1 MDIVEQTA
9 MFVTTRI
16 FPYVKPQ
23 QLKLFSF
30 GIQALSLT
38 PYTSLG
44 SNARYIIANVHTA
57 GSKIYRLV
65 SNNNI
70 LKNFHRILISSRLVT
85 KDSFINVDFSTF
97 CGFQALVFAVQT
109 RAGRALPVWN
119 NSLTYPIEKPGSQNI
134 FVLDEIK
141 KFGET
146 IGFFPVFVFD
156 RGFWI
161 PCVMKFLLERKI
173 LFYLRIKQGQHLEW
187 IQGDGNKN
195 KKRKRKKNKKG
206 KKRTALMIGGATKD
220 AHISLFGYKMRL
232 IISPPPGLQI
242 NKKKKQNTERWY
254 ILTNDV
260 DSSREEILRI
270 YKTRFEIEETFKD
283 MKHIEQLKVLHIK
296 TIKTFTILLW
306 FATLA
311 FWLAYWR
318 GGTRYEKQAESK
330 KKRSFFRI
338 FWEDLQRAF
347 RIERLNLAIGISAPG

>member
-1 MDIVEQTA
+1 MDIVEQTG

-16 FPYVKPQ
+16 LPFVKPQ

-30 GIQALSLT
+30 GLQALSLT
-38 PYTSLG
+38 PYKSLG
-44 SNARYIIANVHTA
+44 SNARQIIANVHTA
-57 GSKIYRLV
+57 SSKIYRVV
-65 SNNNI
+65 SNNKI
-70 LKNFHRILISSRLVT
+70 LKNFHKILIASELVT
-85 KDSFINVDFSTF
+85 KASFINVDFSTF

-134 FVLDEIK
+134 FVLEEIK
-141 KFGET
+141 QFGET
-146 IGFFPVFVFD
+146 LGFFPRFVFD

-161 PCVMKFLLERKI
+161 PCAMKFMLERRI
-173 LFYLRIKQGQHLEW
+173 IFYLRIKQGQHLEW
-187 IQGDGNKN
+187 IQTKSGKN
-195 KKRKRKKNKKG
+195 KKRKRRKDKKG
-206 KKRTALMIGGATKD
+206 KKRAAIMIGIQTKD
-220 AHISLFGYKMRL
+220 AQIILFGSKMRL
-232 IISPPPGLQI
+232 IISPPPGPQA

-254 ILTNDV
+254 ILTNDLL
-260 DSSREEILRI
+260 SSREEILWI

-296 TIKTFTILLW
+296 TIKTFTVLLW
-306 FATLA
+306 FATLT

-318 GGTRYEKQAESK
+318 GSMRNEKQTEPK

-347 RIERLNLAIGISAPG
+347 RIERLNLAIGILAPG

>member
-1 MDIVEQTA
+1 MDIVEQTG

-16 FPYVKPQ
+16 LPFVKPQ

-38 PYTSLG
+38 AYTSLG
-44 SNARYIIANVHTA
+44 SNARQIITNIHTA

-65 SNNNI
+65 SNKTM
-70 LKNFHRILISSRLVT
+70 LKNFHKILIASELVT
-85 KDSFINVDFSTF
+85 GDSLINVDFSTF

-109 RAGRALPVWN
+109 GKGRALPVWN

-141 KFGET
+141 QFGET
-146 IGFFPVFVFD
+146 LSFFPRFVFD

-173 LFYLRIKQGQHLEW
+173 IFYLRIKQGQHLEW
-187 IQGDGNKN
+187 VQGKRGKRGKR
-195 KKRKRKKNKKG
+195 KKRKT
-206 KKRTALMIGGATKD
+206 RTAFLIGTETKD
-220 AHISLFGYKMRL
+220 AHIRLFGSKMRL
-232 IISPPPGLQI
+232 IVSPPPGPQA

-254 ILTNDV
+254 ILTNDM
-260 DSSREEILRI
+260 DSTRENILQI
-270 YKTRFEIEETFKD
+270 YNTRFEIEETFKD
-283 MKHIEQLKVLHIK
+283 MKHIEQLKVFHIK

-306 FATLA
+306 FATLT

-318 GGTRYEKQAESK
+318 GSTRNEKQTTPK

-347 RIERLNLAIGISAPG
+347 RIERLNLVIGISAPG

>member
-1 MDIVEQTA
+1 MDIVEQTG

-16 FPYVKPQ
+16 IPFVKPQ
-23 QLKLFSF
+23 HLKLFSF

-38 PYTSLG
+38 PYASLG
-44 SNARYIIANVHTA
+44 SNARQIITNIHTA
-57 GSKIYRLV
+57 SSKIYRLV
-65 SNNNI
+65 SNKTM
-70 LKNFHRILISSRLVT
+70 LKNFHKILIASELVT
-85 KDSFINVDFSTF
+85 KTSYINVDFSTF

-109 RAGRALPVWN
+109 RIGRALPVWN

-146 IGFFPVFVFD
+146 IGFFPKFVFD

-161 PCVMKFLLERKI
+161 PCVMEFLLKHKI
-173 LFYLRIKQGQHLEW
+173 IFYLRIKQGQHLEW
-187 IQGDGNKN
+187 IQGSGKKS
-195 KKRKRKKNKKG
+195 KKRKKRKG
-206 KKRTALMIGGATKD
+206 KKLTAIMIGIQTKD
-220 AHISLFGYKMRL
+220 AQINLFGYKMRL
-232 IISPPPGLQI
+232 IISPPPPPQA

-254 ILTNDV
+254 ILTNDIY
-260 DSSREEILRI
+260 SLREEILQI
-270 YKTRFEIEETFKD
+270 YNTRFEIEETFKD

-306 FATLA
+306 FATLT

-318 GGTRYEKQAESK
+318 GNTRNEKQTTPK
-330 KKRSFFRI
+330 KKLSFFLI

-347 RIERLNLAIGISAPG
+347 RIERLNIVVGISAPG